1 MIWFANI
8 VHRTGFQD
16 NITMSENKIS
26 VLVVGAGNMGR
37 SHALAYA
44 SIPEFEIAAICTRS
58 PESRTKLMAELPE
71 GTAEVNDYQK
81 ALLELKPDAVCI
93 STYPDTHYPFAKLA
107 LEAGCHV
114 FTEKPLAESAEQ
126 CKELVELSRSKG
138 KALVVGYILRQHPSW
153 IKFVEVAKTLG
164 SPLVMRMNLNQ
175 QSYGKNWET
184 HKSLLSSISPVVD
197 CGVHYVDVMC
207 QMTESKPVRVS
218 GIGAQLTDELPKDK
232 INYGHLQV
240 TFEDGSVGWYE
251 AGWGPMMSETAF
263 FVKDVVGPLG
273 SASIVAA
280 EAGSRGKSSDVDAH
294 CQTERIL
301 LHRSEKN
308 ENGDLVAKD
317 EFIDLD
323 DEPDHDELCRREQ
336 LFFLDGITGK
346 ADLTEHQNSAI
357 RASEIVLA
365 ADHSFRTGQLIQ
377 L

>member
-1 MIWFANI
+1 MIWCANI
-8 VHRTGFQD
+8 VLQTGLQD
-16 NITMSENKIS
+16 NFTMSENKIS

-58 PESRTKLMAELPE
+58 PESRVKLMAELPK
-71 GTAEVNDYQK
+71 GTPEVNDYK
-81 ALLELKPDAVCI
+81 SALEELKPDAVCI
-93 STYPDTHYPFAKLA
+93 STYPDTHYPFAKAA

-126 CKELVELSRSKG
+126 CKELVSLAKSKN

-164 SPLVMRMNLNQ
+164 TPLVMRMNLNQ

-218 GIGAQLTDELPKDK
+218 GVGAQLTNELPKDK

-308 ENGDLVAKD
+308 ENGELEAKD
-317 EFIDLD
+317 EYIDLD

-365 ADHSFRTGQLIQ
+365 ADHSFRSGQMVQ

>member
-1 MIWFANI
+1 MN
-8 VHRTGFQD
+8 
-16 NITMSENKIS
+16 ENKIR
-26 VLVVGAGNMGR
+26 VLVVGAGNMGK
-37 SHALAYA
+37 SHALAY
-44 SIPEFEIAAICTRS
+44 STIPEFEIAAVCTRS
-58 PESRTKLMAELPE
+58 PESRSNLMSKLPDGTPEADNYETALAELR
-71 GTAEVNDYQK
+71 
-81 ALLELKPDAVCI
+81 PDAVCI

-114 FTEKPLAESAEQ
+114 FTEKPLAESSEQ
-126 CKELVELSRSKG
+126 CRELVDLARDQN

-184 HKSLLSSISPVVD
+184 HKSLLSSISPIVD

-207 QMTESKPVRVS
+207 QMTGTRPIRVS
-218 GIGAQLTDELPKDK
+218 GIGAQLSEELPKDK

-273 SASIVAA
+273 SASIVASDA
-280 EAGSRGKSSDVDAH
+280 SSRGNSADVDAH

-301 LHRSEKN
+301 LHRSVKN
-308 ENGDLVAKD
+308 QSGELEAHD
-317 EFIDLD
+317 EYIDLE
-323 DEPDHDELCRREQ
+323 DEPDHDELCKREQ
-336 LFFLDGITGK
+336 LFFLDGILGEI
-346 ADLTEHQNSAI
+346 DLSEHQNSAI

-365 ADHSFRTGQLIQ
+365 ADKSFRTGESCNL
-377 L
+377 